1 MLRYRI
7 EVGHADGV
15 RPGNIVGAIANEGG
29 ISGSEIG
36 PIDIRDTYSTIDL
49 PDTMNAS
56 AIQTLRRTWVSG
68 KQLRLRPLGSED
80 RPTTVRSNPKR
91 PKHVKNR

>member
-36 PIDIRDTYSTIDL
+36 PIEIRDSYSTISAGHHERLSDSNAASDL
-49 PDTMNAS
+49 
-56 AIQTLRRTWVSG
+56 G
-68 KQLRLRPLGSED
+68 LG
-80 RPTTVRSNPKR
+80 
-91 PKHVKNR
+91 

>member
-1 MLRYRI
+1 MVRYRI

-36 PIDIRDTYSTIDL
+36 PITIHNGYSTIDL
-49 PDTMNAS
+49 PGTISAS
-56 AIQTLRRTWVSG
+56 AVQTLRRTWVAG
-68 KQLRLRPLGSED
+68 KQLRLREFGSEEQ
-80 RPTTVRSNPKR
+80 PTTKQVKR
-91 PKHVKNR
+91 KTKR